1 MIFYPVKRERDEK
14 NGHPMEEEVLGE
26 DGGVDPLLGVMEGKS
41 GEEQGGH
48 AEDEVPGGEE
58 EVE

>member
-1 MIFYPVKRERDEK
+1 
-14 NGHPMEEEVLGE
+14 MEEEVLGE